1 MYNTILNEILEEKH
15 VLEFSRNKGNLFW
28 IFDFFEILE
37 KNQVFLI
44 PSSYLT
50 LYVYNSILDKKVGKT
65 QEEPTNNFKMIP
77 NFLRFFFEIL
87 RVCLARH
94 TNIDELKTKE
104 KA

>member
-1 MYNTILNEILEEKH
+1 
-15 VLEFSRNKGNLFW
+15 
-28 IFDFFEILE
+28 
-37 KNQVFLI
+37 
-44 PSSYLT
+44 

-77 NFLRFFFEIL
+77 NFLRLFFEIL

>member
-1 MYNTILNEILEEKH
+1 
-15 VLEFSRNKGNLFW
+15 
-28 IFDFFEILE
+28 
-37 KNQVFLI
+37 
-44 PSSYLT
+44 

-65 QEEPTNNFKMIP
+65 HEEPTNNFKMIP

-104 KA
+104 KAQGVFSKHASSIKLEALKIP